1 MTSAYYGYSQV
12 NLFAQK
18 ISTQTHG
25 KAVSKGVRLRQ
36 RMYMAQAWLIIF
48 IDNKNYFKPDIIA
61 EVGKLELVGVDS
73 CTDEHCHVVLCV
85 CAQCTFSYKCEDM
98 LNLRRHAQF
107 ALPQTLHFS
116 KATSNKADTQQPL
129 LASTSIASKRL
140 QSGWDSSGE
149 SNSTSN
155 PRRATA
161 HSGRRTL

>member
-98 LNLRRHAQF
+98 LNLLYPRLCIFLRPH
-107 ALPQTLHFS
+107 PTRQTLNNPCLPVQALQAKGYKVGGIALG
-116 KATSNKADTQQPL
+116 KAIPHLTQEGPL
-129 LASTSIASKRL
+129 HIV
-140 QSGWDSSGE
+140 GGGPYE
-149 SNSTSN
+149 S
-155 PRRATA
+155 
-161 HSGRRTL
+161 